1 MTVSKYL
8 TRKQAADFLTE
19 ELGLP
24 ITHKTLTKVASVGG
38 GPQYQL
44 FGKYAVYTP
53 SNLTTWAMAKLS
65 AVRGSTS
72 EAV

>member
-1 MTVSKYL
+1 VSNYL

-24 ITHKTLTKVASVGG
+24 VTHKTLTKWASVGG
-38 GPQYQL
+38 GPDYQI

-53 SNLTTWAMAKLS
+53 DNLITWATAKLS

-72 EAV
+72 EAA